1 MSDNSSLLLDASNP
15 LIPVSIKSPNITV
28 TAATKNRSNLD
39 FLLIDE
45 PIVVTT
51 IIIDIV
57 VVNISVIFMFTDLTF
72 WKFVIC
78 SSHLFDDFLIS

>member
-1 MSDNSSLLLDASNP
+1 MSGNSSLLLDASNP

-72 WKFVIC
+72 
-78 SSHLFDDFLIS
+78 